1 MALRNAPSGDNK
13 FTLFGD
19 QKQNILDIPI
29 RIIRVTLDNGT
40 EEYLATNI
48 TDTKITQSMF
58 KELYFL
64 RWPVETKYREL
75 KISLLIEEFTGATK
89 VSIIQE
95 FFITMLLSNISSL
108 IKKRSR

>member
-1 MALRNAPSGDNK
+1 MALRNAPSGDNT

-64 RWPVETKYREL
+64 V
-75 KISLLIEEFTGATK
+75 K
-89 VSIIQE
+89 VKSFAPRQIQRRL
-95 FFITMLLSNISSL
+95 FAALVTLSR
-108 IKKRSR
+108 KVF